1 MKKQSML
8 LASLLVVLYGCQP
21 ESPAKQNIA
30 APAAAQPS
38 APTPPAQQAT
48 PQPVA
53 AEAGTATA
61 SSEAVMQFAKDTGC
75 FACHA
80 IDKKLLGPAWKDV
93 AARFNGNPEAEIY
106 LMGKFANGGS
116 GAWGNIAMPGYP
128 DMSEANRRM
137 LARFVL
143 SLKPAP

>member
-1 MKKQSML
+1 MCKRNIL

-21 ESPAKQNIA
+21 ESPAKQTA
-30 APAAAQPS
+30 TAPVAAQPS
-38 APTPPAQQAT
+38 TPTSSA

-53 AEAGTATA
+53 AETGAATV
-61 SSEAVMQFAKDTGC
+61 SSEATMQFAKETGC

-80 IDKKLLGPAWKDV
+80 IEKKLLGPAWKDV
-93 AARFNGNPEAEIY
+93 AARFNGNPDAETY
-106 LMGKFANGGS
+106 LMNKIAHGGG
-116 GAWGNIAMPGYP
+116 GAWGSIVMPGYP
-128 DMSEANRRM
+128 DMSEANRQT